1 MKGLG
6 VNARRQFLRS
16 TTVLGTGLLLGGCGD
31 KGAGERRSDDQAPA
45 GKAGSK
51 AEVEVT
57 AVEDLMREHGILR
70 RALFVSPP
78 EDTVLDDM
86 AVPMAVVRQGY
97 RLVILTGA
105 GENFCAGGDIEWM
118 QEMIDDPS
126 SFEKT
131 AREGKQIVFSLL
143 DCEKPVIAKVNGH
156 ATGLG
161 ATIALFCDVVFASE
175 RAKIGDPHVS
185 VGFVAGD
192 GGAVIWPQLI
202 GFARAKEYLMTGDL
216 ISAAE
221 AARIGLINRAVPP
234 EELDAAVDAFAR
246 RLAGGAVKAIKWTKM
261 SVNIGLKQLAHSI
274 MDASISY
281 EAQSNRTA
289 DHAEAVAAF
298 REGRPP
304 KFVGR

>member
-1 MKGLG
+1 MQYSNYSAMIVKIAERIATVTMNRPEKL
-6 VNARRQFLRS
+6 NAVDEGMHEELTRIFIDLNK
-16 TTVLGTGLLLGGCGD
+16 D
-31 KGAGERRSDDQAPA
+31 PD
-45 GKAGSK
+45 
-51 AEVEVT
+51 VEV
-57 AVEDLMREHGILR
+57 
-70 RALFVSPP
+70 
-78 EDTVLDDM
+78 
-86 AVPMAVVRQGY
+86 VV
-97 RLVILTGA
+97 LTGA
-105 GENFCAGGDIEWM
+105 GRAFSSGGDIGWM
-118 QEMIDDPS
+118 QLMIDEPAR
-126 SFEKT
+126 FEKT

-143 DCEKPVIAKVNGH
+143 DCEKPIIAKLNGH

-161 ATIALFCDVVFASE
+161 ATIALFCDVIFASE

-202 GFARAKEYLMTGDL
+202 GYARAKEYLMTGDL
-216 ISAAE
+216 MTAQE

-234 EELDAAVDAFAR
+234 EELDATVDAFAR

-298 REGRPP
+298 AEGRQP